1 MKDSKEKKFDEGLS
15 EIFTKATDIR
25 TTLAGR
31 EYWSH
36 IQFRVGQITSDYNY
50 LDFEAVDKLASAL
63 GYAREHFY
71 NSARLEHDKE
81 KNVVYGV
88 IQLTFSFVRV
98 YIDPHPT

>member
-1 MKDSKEKKFDEGLS
+1 MTAKETKFNEGLS
-15 EIFTKATDIR
+15 EIFTKATEIR

-71 NSARLEHDKE
+71 NSARLVLDIERNE
-81 KNVVYGV
+81 VYGV
-88 IQLTFSFVRV
+88 VQLTFSFVRV
-98 YIDPHPT
+98 YILEHS